1 MKPTAAPPY
10 FPYPHPTLAEVACA
24 ERAERRAAELRSCGS
39 LSPSTTTINRT
50 R

>member
-10 FPYPHPTLAEVACA
+10 FPYPHPTLAEVARA
-24 ERAERRAAELRSCGS
+24 ERAERRAAELR
-39 LSPSTTTINRT
+39 LAIPVNDNDQPDEVT